1 LTFISSF
8 LNYNNKAHI
17 IKYVIIPSIYLSFI
31 ALLSTNPFLWVTS
44 SIHHF
49 YIELF
54 GTILAGILAFYY
66 ISRSHSFN
74 DRFSLFIGIGFLVNA
89 LIDLLHVIVS
99 IVNIDDTIFLKYFIP
114 QTWFAG
120 RLFLSVMFFIAMY
133 KYNSLSS
140 QDSQQNSSEK
150 SNKNKLSKVLLLCLV
165 TSTLFASIV
174 AISSLFVVFPFSV
187 IDNFPLHRPYEL
199 FPLSLFIVSIYYF
212 YKNKI
217 YENKDI
223 LYVSIVLSIVFDI
236 FGQIIMSY
244 SAYNFDTPH
253 NVAHII
259 KDMSYFINIIGLA
272 LSSIHYNIKLRES
285 NEMLSIQ
292 YKKVK
297 ESEKM
302 KEEFINIA
310 AHELRTPIQP
320 ILGLTDI
327 IYSKVKDKE
336 QHELLEIIMRNANRL
351 KRLTDN
357 VLDVT
362 KIESR
367 SLILKKE
374 KLNLNWLI
382 SEVLNEYVNK
392 EIKQKKVKIVY
403 DFKPKDD
410 VIIVEADR
418 DRLAQV
424 LHNLVDNALKFTSL
438 YNDQMIFVI
447 VDKNKKEGEEIEEH
461 VIVSVKDRGKGISK
475 EILSKLFS
483 KFITSDSSS
492 GTGLGLYICKNIVE
506 AHSGKIWAENNSDGK
521 GATFKFTLPIY
532 K

>member
-1 LTFISSF
+1 VESISSF
-8 LNYNNKAHI
+8 LKNKRNLHLF
-17 IKYVIIPSIYLSFI
+17 KYIIIPSIYLSFI
-31 ALLSTNPFLWVTS
+31 VVLSANPYLWVTS

-54 GTILAGILAFYY
+54 GTLLAGILAFYY
-66 ISRSHSFN
+66 LSRAHTFN
-74 DRFSLFIGIGFLVNA
+74 DKFSLFIGIGFLVNA

-99 IVNIDDTIFLKYFIP
+99 LLYMDDTIFLKYFIP

-120 RLFLSVMFFIAMY
+120 RLFLSTMLLIAII
-133 KYNSLSS
+133 KYNSFISISLNPVDDRPISS
-140 QDSQQNSSEK
+140 TKN
-150 SNKNKLSKVLLLCLV
+150 NKDKLSKILMIYLIA
-165 TSTLFASIV
+165 SISFASLL
-174 AISSLFVVFPFSV
+174 AISSLFVIFPFSV
-187 IDNFPLHRPYEL
+187 VDYFPLHRPFEL
-199 FPLSLFIVSIYYF
+199 IPLILLTLSIYYF

-217 YENKDI
+217 YENRDV
-223 LYVSIVLSIVFDI
+223 LYVSIILSIIFDI

-244 SAYNFDTPH
+244 SKYHFDTAH
-253 NVAHII
+253 NVAHLL

-285 NEMLSIQ
+285 NEILNIQ

-327 IYSKVKDKE
+327 IYSKVQDKE
-336 QHELLEIIMRNANRL
+336 QHELLEIILRNANRL

-362 KIESR
+362 KIESQ

-374 KLNLNWLI
+374 NIDLNLLV
-382 SEVLNEYVNK
+382 SEVLKEYVNRDL
-392 EIKQKKVKIVY
+392 KQQQAKIVC
-403 DFKPKDD
+403 DFLHKDNVV
-410 VIIVEADR
+410 VIQADK
-418 DRLAQV
+418 DRLTQV
-424 LHNLVDNALKFTSL
+424 IRNLIDNALKFTN
-438 YNDQMIFVI
+438 YTQVI
-447 VDKNKKEGEEIEEH
+447 SVTVELEINKKDKVLI
-461 VIVSVKDRGKGISK
+461 SVKDTGEGISK
-475 EILSKLFS
+475 DVFPRLFT
-483 KFITSDSSS
+483 KFTTSDSSI

-506 AHSGKIWAENNSDGK
+506 AHGGKIWAENNENGS
-521 GATFKFTLPIY
+521 GATFKFTLPVIQ
-532 K
+532 

>member
-1 LTFISSF
+1 LPFVFSF
-8 LNYNNKAHI
+8 LNHNNKGHI
-17 IKYVIIPSIYLSFI
+17 IKYVILPSIYLSVI
-31 ALLSTNPFLWVTS
+31 ALFSANPYLWVTS

-66 ISRSHSFN
+66 ISRAHTFN
-74 DRFSLFIGIGFLVNA
+74 DKFSLFIGIGFLVNA

-99 IVNIDDTIFLKYFIP
+99 LLNMDDIVFLKYFIP

-120 RLFLSVMFFIAMY
+120 RLFLSAMFLIAIV
-133 KYNSLSS
+133 KYNYFLSTPLKL
-140 QDSQQNSSEK
+140 QEK
-150 SNKNKLSKVLLLCLV
+150 EQISSNKNNQNRLSKILLLYLIIG
-165 TSTLFASIV
+165 TLFASII
-174 AISSLFVVFPFSV
+174 AISSLFLVFPFSV

-199 FPLSLFIVSIYYF
+199 FPLVLFLFSLYYF

-217 YENKDI
+217 YENKDV
-223 LYVSIVLSIVFDI
+223 LYVSIVLSIIFDI

-244 SAYNFDTPH
+244 SEHHFDTGH
-253 NVAHII
+253 NVAHLL
-259 KDMSYFINIIGLA
+259 KDISYFINIIGLA
-272 LSSIHYNIKLRES
+272 LSSIYYNIKLRES

-327 IYSKVKDKE
+327 IYSKIKDKE

-367 SLILKKE
+367 SLMLKKE
-374 KLNLNWLI
+374 KLNLNILI
-382 SEVLNEYVNK
+382 SEVLKEYVNK
-392 EIKQKKVKIVY
+392 EVKQQRVKIVY

-424 LHNLVDNALKFTSL
+424 IHNLVDNALKFTIHNQL
-438 YNDQMIFVI
+438 IFVI
-447 VDKNKKEGEEIEEH
+447 VELQKDKEDQ
-461 VIVSVKDRGKGISK
+461 VIISVKDTGEGISK
-475 EILSKLFS
+475 EVLPKLFS
-483 KFITSDSSS
+483 KFTTSDSSI

-506 AHSGKIWAENNSDGK
+506 SHNGKIWAENNSDGK
-521 GATFKFTLPIY
+521 GSIFKFTLPIIR
-532 K
+532 

>member
-1 LTFISSF
+1 MPFVFSF
-8 LNYNNKAHI
+8 LNHNNKGHI
-17 IKYVIIPSIYLSFI
+17 IKYVILPSIYLSVI
-31 ALLSTNPFLWVTS
+31 ALFSANPYLWVTS

-66 ISRSHSFN
+66 ISRAHTFN
-74 DRFSLFIGIGFLVNA
+74 DKFSLFIGIGFLVNA

-99 IVNIDDTIFLKYFIP
+99 LLNMDDIVFLKYFIP

-120 RLFLSVMFFIAMY
+120 RLFLSAMFLIAIV
-133 KYNSLSS
+133 KYNYFLSTPLKL
-140 QDSQQNSSEK
+140 QEK
-150 SNKNKLSKVLLLCLV
+150 EQISSNKNNQNRLSKILLLYLIIG
-165 TSTLFASIV
+165 TLFASII
-174 AISSLFVVFPFSV
+174 AISSLFLVFPFSV

-199 FPLSLFIVSIYYF
+199 FPLVLFLFSLYYF

-217 YENKDI
+217 YENKDV
-223 LYVSIVLSIVFDI
+223 LYVSIVLSIIFDI

-244 SAYNFDTPH
+244 SEHHFDTGH
-253 NVAHII
+253 NVAHLL
-259 KDMSYFINIIGLA
+259 KDISYFINIIGLA

-285 NEMLSIQ
+285 NKMLSIQ

-327 IYSKVKDKE
+327 IYSKIKDEE

-367 SLILKKE
+367 SLMLKKE
-374 KLNLNWLI
+374 KLNLNILI
-382 SEVLNEYVNK
+382 SEVLKEYVNK
-392 EIKQKKVKIVY
+392 EVKQQRVKIVY

-424 LHNLVDNALKFTSL
+424 IHNLVDNALKFTIHNQL
-438 YNDQMIFVI
+438 IFVI
-447 VDKNKKEGEEIEEH
+447 VELQKDKEDQ
-461 VIVSVKDRGKGISK
+461 VIISVKDTGEGISK
-475 EILSKLFS
+475 EVLPKLFS
-483 KFITSDSSS
+483 KFTTSDSSI

-506 AHSGKIWAENNSDGK
+506 SHNGKIWAENNSDGK
-521 GATFKFTLPIY
+521 GSIFKFTLPIIR
-532 K
+532 